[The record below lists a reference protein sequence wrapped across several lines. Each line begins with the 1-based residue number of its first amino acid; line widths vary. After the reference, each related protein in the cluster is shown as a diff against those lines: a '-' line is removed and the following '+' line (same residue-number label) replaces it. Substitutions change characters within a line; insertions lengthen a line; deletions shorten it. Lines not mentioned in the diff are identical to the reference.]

1 MTHVLVFGAS
11 GFIGRH
17 VQDALVQDSRLD
29 QVTAPGRSR
38 CDLLA
43 AGVDELASL
52 LRQLAPDVV
61 VNCTG
66 RLDGTGYELL
76 RANTLVPAKLVD
88 AIADVDPAIR
98 FIRLGSAGEY
108 GPVQHGRA
116 VAEDDQA
123 APVGNYGLSHLT
135 ATRLLELARAAGRAD
150 AVTLRVFN
158 PIGPGLR
165 EENLL
170 GRAAARLRDA
180 VAAGADFITMGPLSP
195 YRDFLDARDL
205 GTAVVA
211 AALAPALPTAVI
223 NVGSGRAVPARTAVE
238 LLAEAAGF
246 SGELR
251 EQPTTPS
258 RSATVDWM
266 LADISRAVEVLGWR
280 PTHELA
286 DSIKAIWAAM
296 VAESRAEGRA

>member
-1 MTHVLVFGAS
+1 MTHLLVFGAS

-17 VQDALVQDSRLD
+17 VRDALMQDSHIDR
-29 QVTAPGRSR
+29 VTCPGRDR

-43 AGVDELASL
+43 TDVDELVSL
-52 LRQLAPDVV
+52 LRELAPDVV

-88 AIADVDPAIR
+88 AIAAVDPAIR

-108 GPVQHGRA
+108 GPVPQGRA
-116 VAEDDQA
+116 VTEDDPA
-123 APVGNYGLSHLT
+123 APVSEYGLSHLA
-135 ATRLLELARAAGRAD
+135 ATRLLEFARAAGRAD

-158 PIGPGLR
+158 PIGPGVR
-165 EENLL
+165 DENLL

-180 VAAGADFITMGPLSP
+180 VAASADSITMGPLSP

-205 GTAVVA
+205 GRAVVA
-211 AALAPALPTAVI
+211 AALAPTLPTTVI
-223 NVGSGRAVPARTAVE
+223 NVGSGQAVLARTAVH
-238 LLAEAAGF
+238 LLAQAAGF
-246 SGELR
+246 SGEVR
-251 EQPTTPS
+251 EESTTPS

-266 LADISRAVEVLGWR
+266 LADISRAAEVLGWR

-286 DSIKAIWAAM
+286 DSTKAIWAAM
-296 VAESRAEGRA
+296 VDGS

>member
-17 VQDALVQDSRLD
+17 VRAVLAQDSCIDR
-29 QVTAPGRSR
+29 VTAPGRNR

-43 AGVDELASL
+43 AEVDELASL
-52 LRQLAPDVV
+52 LRELAPDVV

-66 RLDGTGYELL
+66 RLDGTGSQLL
-76 RANTLVPAKLVD
+76 GANTLVPSKLVD

-108 GPVQHGRA
+108 GPVPEGRA
-116 VAEDDQA
+116 VTEDDPA
-123 APVGNYGLSHLT
+123 APVGEYGLSHLT
-135 ATRLLELARAAGRAD
+135 ATRLLELARAAGRAE

-165 EENLL
+165 DENLL

-180 VAAGADFITMGPLSP
+180 VATGADFITMGPLSP

-205 GTAVVA
+205 GRAVVA
-211 AALAPALPTAVI
+211 AALAPALPTVI
-223 NVGSGRAVPARTAVE
+223 NIGSGRAVPARTAVE
-238 LLAEAAGF
+238 LLVEAAGF

-251 EQPTTPS
+251 EERTPSS
-258 RSATVDWM
+258 RSATVDWI

-286 DSIKAIWAAM
+286 DSTKAIWGAM
-296 VAESRAEGRA
+296 IADSRAGR

>member
-1 MTHVLVFGAS
+1 MTHVLVLGAS

-17 VQDALVQDSRLD
+17 VQDALVQDSRVD
-29 QVTAPGRSR
+29 RVTAPGRSR

-43 AGVDELASL
+43 AEVDELASL
-52 LRQLAPDVV
+52 LRQLAPDAV

-66 RLDGTGYELL
+66 RLDGTGYELV

-98 FIRLGSAGEY
+98 FVRLGSAGEY
-108 GPVQHGRA
+108 GPVLHGRA

-123 APVGNYGLSHLT
+123 APVGEYGLSHLT
-135 ATRLLELARAAGRAD
+135 ATRLLELARAAGRAE

-165 EENLL
+165 DENLL

-205 GTAVVA
+205 GRAVAA

-223 NVGSGRAVPARTAVE
+223 NIGSGRAVPARTAVE
-238 LLAEAAGF
+238 LLAESAGF
-246 SGELR
+246 SGEIR
-251 EQPTTPS
+251 EERTPPS
-258 RSATVDWM
+258 RSATVDWI

-286 DSIKAIWAAM
+286 ESTKAIWGDM
-296 VAESRAEGRA
+296 VAESRAGG

>member
-17 VQDALVQDSRLD
+17 VRDALMQDSRVD
-29 QVTAPGRSR
+29 WVTSPGRNR

-43 AGVDELASL
+43 ADVDELVSL
-52 LRQLAPDVV
+52 LRELAPDVV

-76 RANTLVPAKLVD
+76 RANTLVPAELVD
-88 AIADVDPAIR
+88 AIAAVDSAIR

-108 GPVQHGRA
+108 GPVPQGRA
-116 VAEDDQA
+116 VTEDDPA
-123 APVGNYGLSHLT
+123 APVSEYGLSHLA
-135 ATRLLELARAAGRAD
+135 ATRLLEFARAAGRAD

-165 EENLL
+165 DENLL
-170 GRAAARLRDA
+170 GRAAAQLRNA
-180 VAAGADFITMGPLSP
+180 VASRADSITMGPLSP

-205 GTAVVA
+205 GRAVVA
-211 AALAPALPTAVI
+211 AALAPTLPTSVI
-223 NVGSGRAVPARTAVE
+223 NVGSGQAVPARSAVH
-238 LLAEAAGF
+238 LLAQAAGF
-246 SGELR
+246 SGEVR
-251 EQPTTPS
+251 EENTTPS

-266 LADISRAVEVLGWR
+266 LADISRAAEVLGWR
-280 PTHELA
+280 PTYDLA
-286 DSIKAIWAAM
+286 DSTKAIWAAV
-296 VAESRAEGRA
+296 VAGS

>member
-1 MTHVLVFGAS
+1 MTHLLVFGAS

-17 VQDALVQDSRLD
+17 VRDALIQDSRVD
-29 QVTAPGRSR
+29 RVTCPGRNR

-43 AGVDELASL
+43 ADVDELVSL
-52 LRQLAPDVV
+52 LHELAPDVV

-88 AIADVDPAIR
+88 AIAAVEPAIR

-108 GPVQHGRA
+108 GPVPQGRA
-116 VAEDDQA
+116 VTEDDPA
-123 APVGNYGLSHLT
+123 APVSEYGLSHLA

-165 EENLL
+165 DENLL

-180 VAAGADFITMGPLSP
+180 VATSADSITMGSLSP

-205 GTAVVA
+205 GRAVVA
-211 AALAPALPTAVI
+211 AALAPTLPTSVI
-223 NVGSGRAVPARTAVE
+223 NVGSGQAVPARAAVH
-238 LLAEAAGF
+238 LLAQAAGF
-246 SGELR
+246 SGEVR
-251 EQPTTPS
+251 EESTTPS

-266 LADISRAVEVLGWR
+266 LADISRAAEVLGWR
-280 PTHELA
+280 PTYDLA
-286 DSIKAIWAAM
+286 DSTKAIWAAV
-296 VAESRAEGRA
+296 VAGS

>member
-1 MTHVLVFGAS
+1 MTHILVFGAS

-17 VQDALVQDSRLD
+17 VQDALTQDGRVD
-29 QVTAPGRSR
+29 RVTAPGRSR

-43 AGVDELASL
+43 AEVDELASL
-52 LRQLAPDVV
+52 LRRLAPDVV

-76 RANTLVPAKLVD
+76 RANALVPAKLVD

-108 GPVQHGRA
+108 GPVRHGRA
-116 VAEDDQA
+116 AAEDDQA
-123 APVGNYGLSHLT
+123 APVGDYGLSHLT

-165 EENLL
+165 DENLL
-170 GRAAARLRDA
+170 GRAAARLRHA
-180 VAAGADFITMGPLSP
+180 VAVGADFITMGPLSP

>member
-17 VQDALVQDSRLD
+17 VQDALLQDDRVE
-29 QVTAPGRSR
+29 QVTCPGRNR

-43 AGVDELASL
+43 HEVDGLASL
-52 LRQLAPDVV
+52 LRELAPDVV

-88 AIADVDPAIR
+88 AIAAVDPAVR

-108 GPVQHGRA
+108 GPVPHGHA
-116 VAEDDQA
+116 VTEEDPA
-123 APVGNYGLSHLT
+123 GPVSEYGLSHLA
-135 ATRLLELARAAGRAD
+135 ATRLLEFARAAGRAD

-165 EENLL
+165 DENLL
-170 GRAAARLRDA
+170 GRATARLRDA
-180 VAAGADFITMGPLSP
+180 LAAGANSITMGPLSP

-205 GTAVVA
+205 ARAVVA
-211 AALAPALPTAVI
+211 AALAPTLPTPVI
-223 NVGSGRAVPARTAVE
+223 NIGSGQAVPARTAVH

-246 SGELR
+246 SGEVR
-251 EQPTTPS
+251 EASTTPS

-266 LADISRAVEVLGWR
+266 LADISRAAEVLGWR
-280 PTHELA
+280 PTHALA
-286 DSIKAIWAAM
+286 DTTKAIWAAV
-296 VAESRAEGRA
+296 VAGSGAEG

>member
-17 VQDALVQDSRLD
+17 VRDALIQDGRVD
-29 QVTAPGRSR
+29 RVTTPGRNR
-38 CDLLA
+38 LDLLA
-43 AGVDELASL
+43 AEVDELASL
-52 LRQLAPDVV
+52 LRRLAPDVV

-66 RLDGTGYELL
+66 RLDGTAYQLL

-98 FIRLGSAGEY
+98 LIRLGSAGEY
-108 GPVQHGRA
+108 GPVPHGHA
-116 VAEDDQA
+116 VTEDDQA
-123 APVGNYGLSHLT
+123 APVGDYGLSHLA

-165 EENLL
+165 DENLL

-180 VAAGADFITMGPLSP
+180 VATGADFITMGPLSP

-205 GTAVVA
+205 GRAVVA
-211 AALAPALPTAVI
+211 AALAPTLPAAVI

-246 SGELR
+246 RGELR
-251 EQPTTPS
+251 EERTTPS

-286 DSIKAIWAAM
+286 DSTKAIWAAM
-296 VAESRAEGRA
+296 APDGRAEDRA

>member
-1 MTHVLVFGAS
+1 MTHVLIFGAS

-17 VQDALVQDSRLD
+17 VQDALVQDSRVD
-29 QVTAPGRSR
+29 RVTTPGRDR

-43 AGVDELASL
+43 AEVDELASV

-66 RLDGTGYELL
+66 RLDGTGYQLL
-76 RANTLVPAKLVD
+76 RSNTLVPAKLID

-108 GPVQHGRA
+108 GPVPHGRA

-123 APVGNYGLSHLT
+123 APVGEYGLSHLT
-135 ATRLLELARAAGRAD
+135 ATRLLELARAAGRAE

-165 EENLL
+165 DENLL

-180 VAAGADFITMGPLSP
+180 VATGADFITMGPLSP

-205 GTAVVA
+205 GRAVVA
-211 AALAPALPTAVI
+211 AALAPALPTVI
-223 NVGSGRAVPARTAVE
+223 NIGSGRAVPARTAVE
-238 LLAEAAGF
+238 LLVEAAGF

-251 EQPTTPS
+251 EERTPSS
-258 RSATVDWM
+258 RSATVDWI

-286 DSIKAIWAAM
+286 DSTKAIWGAM
-296 VAESRAEGRA
+296 IADSRAGR

>member
-1 MTHVLVFGAS
+1 MTHVLIFGAS

-17 VQDALVQDSRLD
+17 VQDALTQDSRVD
-29 QVTAPGRSR
+29 RVTCPGRNR

-43 AGVDELASL
+43 AEVDELVSL
-52 LRQLAPDVV
+52 LRELAPEAI

-66 RLDGTGYELL
+66 RLDGTGYQLL
-76 RANTLVPAKLVD
+76 EANTLVTAKLVD
-88 AIADVDPAIR
+88 AIAEVDPAIR

-108 GPVQHGRA
+108 GPVPKGRA
-116 VAEDDQA
+116 VTEDDPA
-123 APVGNYGLSHLT
+123 APVSEYGLSHLA

-165 EENLL
+165 DENLL
-170 GRAAARLRDA
+170 GRAAAQLRDA
-180 VAAGADFITMGPLSP
+180 VAARADSITMGSLSP

-205 GTAVVA
+205 GRAVVA
-211 AALAPALPTAVI
+211 ASLAPTLPTPVI
-223 NVGSGRAVPARTAVE
+223 NVGSGQAVPARTAVE

-246 SGELR
+246 RGELR
-251 EQPTTPS
+251 EERTTPS

-266 LADISRAVEVLGWR
+266 LADISRAAEVLGWR
-280 PTHELA
+280 PTHQLA
-286 DSIKAIWAAM
+286 DSTKAIWAA
-296 VAESRAEGRA
+296 VAAGS

>member
-1 MTHVLVFGAS
+1 MTHVLIFGAS

-17 VQDALVQDSRLD
+17 VQDALVQDSRVD
-29 QVTAPGRSR
+29 RVTTLAETAATCWPPRWTSSLRATPAGTGRRGQLHWSARRYGLPAVAIQHAGTGQTDRRHRRRRSR
-38 CDLLA
+38 YPLHPVGVGGRVRAGA
-43 AGVDELASL
+43 A
-52 LRQLAPDVV
+52 
-61 VNCTG
+61 
-66 RLDGTGYELL
+66 
-76 RANTLVPAKLVD
+76 RA
-88 AIADVDPAIR
+88 R
-98 FIRLGSAGEY
+98 
-108 GPVQHGRA
+108 

-123 APVGNYGLSHLT
+123 APVGDYGLSHLA

-180 VAAGADFITMGPLSP
+180 VTAGADFITMGPLSP
-195 YRDFLDARDL
+195 CRDFLDARDL
-205 GTAVVA
+205 GKAVVA

-223 NVGSGRAVPARTAVE
+223 NCGSGRAMPARTAVE

-246 SGELR
+246 SGEIR
-251 EQPTTPS
+251 EAHPPS
-258 RSATVDWM
+258 RSATVDWI

-280 PTHELA
+280 PTHALA
-286 DSIKAIWAAM
+286 DSTKAIWGAM
-296 VAESRAEGRA
+296 VAESRAGR

>member
-17 VQDALVQDSRLD
+17 VQDALVQDSRVD
-29 QVTAPGRSR
+29 RVTTPGRSR

-43 AGVDELASL
+43 AEVDELASL
-52 LRQLAPDVV
+52 LRQLAPDAV

-98 FIRLGSAGEY
+98 FVRLGSAGEY
-108 GPVQHGRA
+108 GPVPHGRA

-135 ATRLLELARAAGRAD
+135 ATRLLELARAAGRAE

-180 VAAGADFITMGPLSP
+180 VAAGADFITMGSLSP

-205 GTAVVA
+205 GRAVVA

-223 NVGSGRAVPARTAVE
+223 NIGSGRAVPARTAVE

-246 SGELR
+246 SGEIR
-251 EQPTTPS
+251 EERLPPS
-258 RSATVDWM
+258 RSATVDWI
-266 LADISRAVEVLGWR
+266 LADISRAVDVLGWR
-280 PTHELA
+280 PTHALA
-286 DSIKAIWAAM
+286 DSTKAIWGAM
-296 VAESRAEGRA
+296 VAESRAGG

>member
-17 VQDALVQDSRLD
+17 VQDALVQDSRVD
-29 QVTAPGRSR
+29 RVTAPGRSR
-38 CDLLA
+38 CDLLTA
-43 AGVDELASL
+43 EVDELASL

-108 GPVQHGRA
+108 GPVPHGRA
-116 VAEDDQA
+116 VAEDDPA

-135 ATRLLELARAAGRAD
+135 ATRLLELARAAGRAE

-165 EENLL
+165 
-170 GRAAARLRDA
+170 D
-180 VAAGADFITMGPLSP
+180 
-195 YRDFLDARDL
+195 
-205 GTAVVA
+205 
-211 AALAPALPTAVI
+211 
-223 NVGSGRAVPARTAVE
+223 
-238 LLAEAAGF
+238 
-246 SGELR
+246 
-251 EQPTTPS
+251 
-258 RSATVDWM
+258 
-266 LADISRAVEVLGWR
+266 
-280 PTHELA
+280 
-286 DSIKAIWAAM
+286 
-296 VAESRAEGRA
+296 

>member
-17 VQDALVQDSRLD
+17 VQDALVQDSRVD
-29 QVTAPGRSR
+29 RVNAPGRSR

-43 AGVDELASL
+43 AEVDELASL
-52 LRQLAPDVV
+52 LRQLAPDAV

-98 FIRLGSAGEY
+98 FVRLGSAGEY
-108 GPVQHGRA
+108 GPVPHGRA
-116 VAEDDQA
+116 VTEDDHA
-123 APVGNYGLSHLT
+123 APVSEYGLSHLA

-165 EENLL
+165 DENLL

-180 VAAGADFITMGPLSP
+180 VTARADFITTGPLSP
-195 YRDFLDARDL
+195 YRDFLDVRDL
-205 GTAVVA
+205 GRAVVA
-211 AALAPALPTAVI
+211 AALAPILPTPVI
-223 NVGSGRAVPARTAVE
+223 NVGSGRAVPARTAVH

-246 SGELR
+246 SGEIH
-251 EQPTTPS
+251 EATTTPS
-258 RSATVDWM
+258 RSAAVDWM
-266 LADISRAVEVLGWR
+266 LADISRAAEVLGWR
-280 PTHELA
+280 PTHALA
-286 DSIKAIWAAM
+286 DSTKAIWAA
-296 VAESRAEGRA
+296 VIDGS